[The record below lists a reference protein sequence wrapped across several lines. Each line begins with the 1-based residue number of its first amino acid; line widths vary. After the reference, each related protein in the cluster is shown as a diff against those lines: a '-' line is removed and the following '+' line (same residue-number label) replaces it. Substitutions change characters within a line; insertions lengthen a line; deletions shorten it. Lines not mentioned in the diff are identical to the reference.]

1 MTMNDNEYKCAN
13 CGGVF
18 EKGRSDEEALAAS
31 RDMWGALPMEELS
44 VICDDCFNALKVD
57 HQ

>member
-1 MTMNDNEYKCAN
+1 MNDNEYKCAN